1 MFQVLIASGMIWLDV
16 VFSNDREP
24 VYKYVCV
31 VNTGKKSDNIGGFF
45 VTRKTNFC
53 CHVEA
58 DRLHTCR

>member
-1 MFQVLIASGMIWLDV
+1 MV
-16 VFSNDREP
+16 VSNDREP

-31 VNTGKKSDNIGGFF
+31 INTGKKNDNIGEFF

-58 DRLHTCR
+58 DHDRLHTCS